1 MSTLSPL
8 PILMA
13 CVLMLG
19 LSGAWAELSIGYGDP
34 FCRLDGGRYPLGWTP
49 GPKNTGTNLS
59 AEDNSSASL
68 LANQSTDTGALPA
81 GCATFNTSLAPGS
94 LEFDSSASVIGMAHQ
109 GWASWDPRANEK
121 GRHVEYGRRTTD
133 LVGVFSIE
141 MIIKLA
147 SNETCS
153 KSADWLPSI

>member
-1 MSTLSPL
+1 
-8 PILMA
+8 MA

-19 LSGAWAELSIGYGDP
+19 LSGAWAELSVGYDDP
-34 FCRLDGGRYPLGWTP
+34 FCRLDGGRYPLGWAP
-49 GPKNTGTNLS
+49 GPKNTP
-59 AEDNSSASL
+59 AQENSSASL
-68 LANQSTDTGALPA
+68 LANQSAGALPA
-81 GCATFNTSLAPGS
+81 GCATFNASLAPGS

-109 GWASWDPRANEK
+109 GWASRDPRADEK

-147 SNETCS
+147 SNETCC

>member
-1 MSTLSPL
+1 MSTSSPL

-19 LSGAWAELSIGYGDP
+19 LSGAWAGLSVGYGDP
-34 FCRLDGGRYPLGWTP
+34 FCHLDGGRYPLGWTP

-59 AEDNSSASL
+59 AQDNSSASL
-68 LANQSTDTGALPA
+68 LANQSTGALPA
-81 GCATFNTSLAPGS
+81 GCATFNTSLAPGY

-109 GWASWDPRANEK
+109 GWSSWDPRTDEK
-121 GRHVEYGRRTTD
+121 GRHIEYGRRTTD
-133 LVGVFSIE
+133 LTGVFSIK

-147 SNETCS
+147 SNDTRS